1 MNSAAGG
8 DRVPARRVDAAGK
21 AHVDQRAIIAL
32 ALPLIANSAVQ
43 LVLNLTDVWFIG
55 RISTRA
61 LAAVSAVHWLAFV
74 VLLVLSGLGMAVQ
87 TVVAQAHGA
96 RRQARAAQAV
106 WIALWGLLLSTPLFL
121 AAGLSIRW
129 LLAPFGLPADIVELA
144 AAFWLPRVGG
154 SCFGAGVWALLG
166 FFNGIGRPRVTLLVT
181 AVMAVTNA
189 LFNEVFIFHWHMGVA
204 GSGYATMVA
213 QACGLA
219 IAMAA
224 FLRGHYRRGYRTHL
238 TWTPNLRRIWGQ
250 LRIGFPMGLLM
261 AADLIGFSIFQLMQ
275 VKLGEVEGAA
285 SQLVMI
291 MTAIAYLPGVGI
303 ALAGTTLVG
312 QSIGAGDREWAG
324 VLGNRV
330 ILLASIYMVGI
341 GLLLAAC
348 GPWLLPLF
356 MAAPGADGA
365 AVITLGTRLL
375 WIAAAYQFF
384 DGLNL
389 SSGLCLRGA
398 GDAAVPAALVL
409 AISWLV
415 FIPLAHMLTFAPG
428 QGWVNFLPQWGFGAS
443 GGWFSVVIYSM
454 LVGIALLARWRS
466 KAWQRLPIQTP

>member
-1 MNSAAGG
+1 VAAS

-21 AHVDQRAIIAL
+21 AHVDQRAIVAL
-32 ALPLIANSAVQ
+32 ALPLMANSAVQ
-43 LVLNLTDVWFIG
+43 LILNLTDIWFIG

-106 WIALWGLLLSTPLFL
+106 WIALWGLLLSAPLFL
-121 AAGLSIRW
+121 GMGLSIRW
-129 LLAPFGLPADIVELA
+129 LLAPFGLPSDIVDLA

-181 AVMAVTNA
+181 AVMALTNA
-189 LFNEVFIFHWHMGVA
+189 LFNDIFIFHWHLGVA
-204 GSGYATMVA
+204 GSGLATMVA

-219 IAMAA
+219 VAMVA

-238 TWTPNLRRIWGQ
+238 TWTPNLRRIWAQ
-250 LRIGFPMGLLM
+250 WVIGFPMGLLM
-261 AADLIGFSIFQLMQ
+261 AADLIGFSVFQLMQ

-291 MTAIAYLPGVGI
+291 ITAVAYLPGVGI
-303 ALAGTTLVG
+303 ALSGTTLVG
-312 QSIGAGDREWAG
+312 QSIGAGDRDWAY
-324 VLGNRV
+324 VLGSRV
-330 ILLASIYMVGI
+330 ILMASIYMGGVGV
-341 GLLLAAC
+341 LLAAC
-348 GPWLLPLF
+348 GPWLLPMF
-356 MAAPGADGA
+356 MAAPGPGTA
-365 AVITLGTRLL
+365 AVIALAAQLL

-398 GDAAVPAALVL
+398 GDAKIPAIVVSG
-409 AISWLV
+409 ISWFMFV
-415 FIPLAHMLTFAPG
+415 PLAHMLTFAPG
-428 QGWVNFLPQWGFGAS
+428 QGWVRFLPQWGLGAY
-443 GGWFSVVIYSM
+443 GGWLAVVIYSFV
-454 LVGIALLARWRS
+454 VGVALLARWRS
-466 KAWQRLPIQTP
+466 RAWQRLTI

>member
-1 MNSAAGG
+1 
-8 DRVPARRVDAAGK
+8 
-21 AHVDQRAIIAL
+21 
-32 ALPLIANSAVQ
+32 
-43 LVLNLTDVWFIG
+43 
-55 RISTRA
+55 
-61 LAAVSAVHWLAFV
+61 
-74 VLLVLSGLGMAVQ
+74 MAVQ

-121 AAGLSIRW
+121 AAGLSSRW
-129 LLAPFGLPADIVELA
+129 ILRPFDLPPGIVDLA
-144 AAFWLPRVGG
+144 AAFWLPRVAG

-181 AVMAVTNA
+181 AVMAIANA
-189 LFNEVFIFHWHMGVA
+189 VFNELFIFHWHLGVA
-204 GSGYATMVA
+204 GSGLATTVA

-219 IAMAA
+219 IAMVA

-238 TWTPNLRRIWGQ
+238 TWTPNLRRIWAQ
-250 LRIGFPMGLLM
+250 LRIGFPMGLLI
-261 AADLIGFSIFQLMQ
+261 AADLIGFSLFQLMQ

-303 ALAGTTLVG
+303 AMAGTTLIG
-312 QSIGAGDREWAG
+312 QSIGAGDRDWAL

-330 ILLASIYMVGI
+330 ILLAATYMGGI
-341 GLLLAAC
+341 GLLLAIS

-356 MAAPGADGA
+356 MNAPGPDAA
-365 AVITLGTRLL
+365 AVIALATRLL

-398 GDAAVPAALVL
+398 GDAAVPAAFVIL
-409 AISWLV
+409 ISWLV
-415 FIPLAHMLTFAPG
+415 FVPLAHMLTFAPG
-428 QGWVNFLPQWGFGAS
+428 QGWVDFLPQWGLGAT
-443 GGWFSVVIYSM
+443 GGWYSVVIYSM
-454 LVGIALLARWRS
+454 LVGTALLARWRS
-466 KAWQRLPIQTP
+466 RAWQRLPVRV

>member
-1 MNSAAGG
+1 MTPMSGS
-8 DRVPARRVDAAGK
+8 DRVPARRVDAAGGV
-21 AHVDQRAIIAL
+21 HVDQRAILAL
-32 ALPLIANSAVQ
+32 ALPLMANSAVQ

-121 AAGLSIRW
+121 AVGLSIRW
-129 LLAPFGLPADIVELA
+129 MLAPFGLPADIVELA

-154 SCFGAGVWALLG
+154 ACFGAGVWALLG

-181 AVMAVTNA
+181 AVMAVANA
-189 LFNEVFIFHWHMGVA
+189 IFNPIFIFHLHLGVA
-204 GSGYATMVA
+204 GSGLATMVA
-213 QACGLA
+213 QACGLV
-219 IAMAA
+219 IAVAA

-238 TWTPNLRRIWGQ
+238 TWTPNLRRIWAQ
-250 LRIGFPMGLLM
+250 WRIGFPMGLLM
-261 AADLIGFSIFQLMQ
+261 AADLIGFSVFQLMQ

-285 SQLVMI
+285 SQIVMI
-291 MTAIAYLPGVGI
+291 MTAIAYLPGIGI
-303 ALAGTTLVG
+303 AMAGTTLVG
-312 QSIGAGDREWAG
+312 QSIGAGDRQWAY

-330 ILLASIYMVGI
+330 ILLSSIYMGGVGV
-341 GLLLAAC
+341 LLAAC

-356 MAAPGADGA
+356 MAAPGASAA
-365 AVITLGTRLL
+365 AVIALGVQLL
-375 WIAAAYQFF
+375 WIASAYQFF

-389 SSGLCLRGA
+389 ASGLCLRGA
-398 GDAAVPAALVL
+398 GDAKVPATMVIG
-409 AISWLV
+409 ISWLIFV
-415 FIPLAHMLTFAPG
+415 PLAHMLTFAPG
-428 QGWVNFLPQWGFGAS
+428 QGWVNFLPQWGFGAV
-443 GGWFSVVIYSM
+443 GGWVGVVIYSM
-454 LVGIALLARWRS
+454 MLGLALLARWRS
-466 KAWQRLPIQTP
+466 RAWQRLTI

>member
-1 MNSAAGG
+1 MSPAARA
-8 DRVPARRVDAAGK
+8 DRVPARRVDASGAV
-21 AHVDQRAIIAL
+21 HVDQRAILAL

-74 VLLVLSGLGMAVQ
+74 VLLVLSGIGMAVQ

-106 WIALWGLLLSTPLFL
+106 WIALWGLLLTLPLFVG
-121 AAGLSIRW
+121 AGLSIRA
-129 LLAPFGLPADIVELA
+129 LLAPFGLPPAIVDLA
-144 AAFWLPRVGG
+144 AAFWLPRVAG
-154 SCFGAGVWALLG
+154 SCFGAAVWALLG

-181 AVMAVTNA
+181 AVMAVANA
-189 LFNEVFIFHWHMGVA
+189 VFNELFIFHWQLGVA
-204 GSGYATMVA
+204 GSGLATTVA
-213 QACGLA
+213 QVCGLA

-224 FLRGHYRRGYRTHL
+224 FLRGHFRRGYRTHL
-238 TWTPNLRRIWGQ
+238 TWTPNLRRIWAQ
-250 LRIGFPMGLLM
+250 MRIGFPMGLVV
-261 AADLIGFSIFQLMQ
+261 AADLIGFSVFQLMQ

-285 SQLVMI
+285 AQVVMV
-291 MTAIAYLPGVGI
+291 MTAIAYLPGFGI
-303 ALAGTTLVG
+303 SLAGTTLVG
-312 QSIGAGDREWAG
+312 QSIGAGDRDWAL

-330 ILLASIYMVGI
+330 ILLAALYMGGV
-341 GLLLAAC
+341 GLLLAAA

-356 MAAPGADGA
+356 VTAPGPGSA
-365 AVITLGTRLL
+365 AVIALAARVL

-398 GDAAVPAALVL
+398 GDATVPAAMVIAL
-409 AISWLV
+409 SWLV
-415 FIPLAHMLTFAPG
+415 FVPLAYAFSFAPG
-428 QGWVNFLPQWGFGAS
+428 QGWVDFLPEWGYGAT
-443 GGWFSVVIYSM
+443 GGWVGVVIYAM
-454 LVGIALLARWRS
+454 LVGLALLARWRS
-466 KAWQRLPIQTP
+466 RAWQRLQMPLR